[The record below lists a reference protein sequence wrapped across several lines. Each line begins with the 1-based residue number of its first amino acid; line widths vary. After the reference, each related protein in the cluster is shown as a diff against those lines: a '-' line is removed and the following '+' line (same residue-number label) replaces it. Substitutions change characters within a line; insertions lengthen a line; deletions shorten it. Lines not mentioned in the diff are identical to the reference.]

1 MAAGCRL
8 VSYDARRLRSGSVL
22 PGGRFNKRL
31 SFSNL
36 PHASPHHLEDPYVVR
51 PEVGREVAPRDFG
64 AREAAACQR
73 LEQGVVD
80 GGTPRLVRQE
90 EPSAVRE
97 QSVGDSTA
105 HTVPLNS
112 WCAKI

>member
-1 MAAGCRL
+1 MGAFDPTGQKPHPL
-8 VSYDARRLRSGSVL
+8 
-22 PGGRFNKRL
+22 L
-31 SFSNL
+31 SLNL
-36 PHASPHHLEDPYVVR
+36 PNAPPHDLEDPYVVR

-90 EPSAVRE
+90 EPPASLE
-97 QSVGDSTA
+97 QRRGAA
-105 HTVPLNS
+105 HERLDQVL
-112 WCAKI
+112 